1 MTALADRLHAFFG
14 RFTSATHKDVEGLVA
29 AIEQHLVPVI
39 RGAVHDALTTVE
51 ADGKSLLDQLKAD
64 ETKLATAVAAE
75 VAKLLGH
82 GPVEPPTA
90 GGAA

>member
-1 MTALADRLHAFFG
+1 MSALGDKLHSLVT
-14 RFTSATHKDVEGLVA
+14 RFTTVGKRDVEEIVT

-51 ADGKSLLDQLKAD
+51 ADGRSLLDQLKAD

-75 VAKLLGH
+75 VVKLLDH
-82 GPVEPPTA
+82 TQQPPTTGDTA
-90 GGAA
+90 

>member
-1 MTALADRLHAFFG
+1 MSALGDKLHSLIT
-14 RFTSATHKDVEGLVA
+14 RFTTVGKHDVEEIVTA
-29 AIEQHLVPVI
+29 VEQHLVPVI

-51 ADGKSLLDQLKAD
+51 ADGRSLLDQFKAD

-82 GPVEPPTA
+82 TPEPPAPGGTA
-90 GGAA
+90 